1 MRSLRSP
8 VRSQAFVSSVVLV
21 ALVTGCGT
29 STPSIGSSGPSA
41 SVVVAA
47 SPSTQPNP
55 PTPVVSESAA
65 SGQILFTRTYDGD
78 QQAIFGADADGSNE
92 HRLSAPGEYCCLLRV
107 SPDQARILVMPGQDP
122 LPTPVTGGTLAIDG
136 SGFVRLP
143 LRDPSLNLVPQAWSP
158 DGTRIAFEGWDNS
171 QPGRTGVYTA
181 RAIDG
186 GDLVRVT
193 IAVGA
198 PHDIPLA
205 YSPDGRQLVLY
216 RSIRIEP
223 GDLPADIGGSL
234 WVVNVDGSKAHQI
247 KTPGTAPGW
256 WARWSPDGTKILF
269 ATERLRPDGA
279 LWTVRPD
286 GSGLT
291 KIFKDSHG
299 RFPSGP
305 TWSPDG
311 SQIMFSLNPVSDTFL
326 HPANGLYVI
335 TADGTGP
342 TLVIGGSDF
351 KGQPEWWQ

>member
-1 MRSLRSP
+1 MKHSSSRQRSWTFAALL
-8 VRSQAFVSSVVLV
+8 VLV
-21 ALVTGCGT
+21 APVAGCGP
-29 STPSIGSSGPSA
+29 STQSIGPSSQASA
-41 SVVVAA
+41 VVATA
-47 SPSTQPNP
+47 SPSATAS
-55 PTPVVSESAA
+55 PTTPTASAA
-65 SGQILFTRTYDGD
+65 VATGQILFTRTYQGD
-78 QQAIFGADADGSNE
+78 QQAIFAADADGSNE
-92 HRLSAPGEYCCLLRV
+92 QRLTAPGDYCCLLRV
-107 SPDQARILVMPGQDP
+107 SPDRTRILVMPGQDP

-136 SGFVRLP
+136 SGFVKLA
-143 LRDPSLNLVPQAWSP
+143 LKDPSLNLVPQAWSP
-158 DGTRIAFEGWDNS
+158 DGTRIAFEGWDDS
-171 QPGRTGVYTA
+171 QPSRTGVYTA
-181 RAIDG
+181 RASDI

-193 IAVGA
+193 TAPGA
-198 PHDIPLA
+198 PNDIPLA
-205 YSPDGRQLVLY
+205 YSPDGRQLVFY
-216 RSIRIEP
+216 RAIRVEP

-291 KIFKDSHG
+291 KLFKDSNG

-311 SQIMFSLNPVSDTFL
+311 SKIMFNLNPVSDTFL
-326 HPANGLYVI
+326 HVPNELYVI
-335 TADGTGP
+335 NADGTGL

-351 KGQPEWWQ
+351 KGQPEWWR